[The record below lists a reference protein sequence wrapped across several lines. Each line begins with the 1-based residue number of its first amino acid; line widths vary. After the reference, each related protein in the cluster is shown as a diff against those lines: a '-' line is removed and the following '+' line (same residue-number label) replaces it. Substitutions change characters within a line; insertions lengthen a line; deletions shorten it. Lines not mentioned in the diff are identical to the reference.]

1 MTEILREQNE
11 QPDPRPI
18 GRFLLGMQDYHGQH
32 DPFSFAAEFAAQ
44 PGNFRK
50 YKHKS
55 STVQM
60 DEPIKIDGRQVTL
73 EFKIDHMAY
82 IWKIIVAAEQ
92 RRTDNI
98 HTNYLTHGGERYELH
113 CSIPK
118 SHGKYQEYGAQGTA
132 LRQMD
137 FDSEPL
143 LRKLQGIVERI
154 FSNAQN

>member
-1 MTEILREQNE
+1 MTEFLREQNE
-11 QPDPRPI
+11 HRDPRPI
-18 GRFLLGMQDYHGQH
+18 GRFLLGMHDYAGVH
-32 DPFSFAAEFAAQ
+32 DPFAFAAEFAMQ

-55 STVQM
+55 ANVQM
-60 DEPIKIDGRQVTL
+60 DEPIQIDGRNVTL

-92 RRTDNI
+92 RRAADIT
-98 HTNYLTHGGERYELH
+98 TNYLSHGGERYELH

-118 SHGKYQEYGAQGTA
+118 SHGHYQEFGAQGIA

-137 FDSEPL
+137 FDSEFL
-143 LRKLQGIVERI
+143 LQKLQGVVEFI
-154 FSNAQN
+154 ISAAQD